1 MWGRVERF
9 GSQVNLVLV
18 SASFTSVPLKF
29 LSALRHRVTLNNRKM
44 VVLFNVLEI
53 ESRSPQPFLKFLIYV
68 LSHTIWH
75 LVSTSKV

>member
-9 GSQVNLVLV
+9 GSQVNWVLV

-29 LSALRHRVTLNNRKM
+29 LSALRHRVTLNNQKM

-53 ESRSPQPFLKFLIYV
+53 E
-68 LSHTIWH
+68 
-75 LVSTSKV
+75 